1 MNKKSIIVFCLI
13 ALIILLGLII
23 FWFYETK
30 INIPPN
36 LPYSKG
42 GTGLKS
48 PPDLG
53 GARGGISSDHNSE
66 LPTESNS
73 PLARTI
79 PNSFLLSVPF
89 TPQAPT
95 ANWDELHNEA
105 CEEAVAIMAYEYFS
119 ENTSTTLDPKQVEAR
134 IGLLTDWQQQN
145 LGYNLSITTE
155 ETANMIESVY
165 KLKTKIINNFTETD
179 IKQAISEDKLVI
191 LPANGRLLNN
201 PYFKSP
207 GPIYHMLI
215 ITGYDE
221 QGFITNDPGTKRGY
235 NYRYSFSTLYK
246 ASASWIHKIQTTNT
260 DIKNIIIVS
269 K

>member
-1 MNKKSIIVFCLI
+1 MKTTKYII
-13 ALIILLGLII
+13 IILILSILVVSTVLYIKKQ
-23 FWFYETK
+23 YAVVP
-30 INIPPN
+30 INTDTGVKPN
-36 LPYSKG
+36 EEIDRNIAYDKSEIKN
-42 GTGLKS
+42 LKS
-48 PPDLG
+48 SIL
-53 GARGGISSDHNSE
+53 
-66 LPTESNS
+66 LP
-73 PLARTI
+73 
-79 PNSFLLSVPF
+79 VPF

-95 ANWDELHNEA
+95 ANWDELHNES

-119 ENTSTTLDPKQVEAR
+119 ENTSTILNPEQVESQ
-134 IGLLTDWQQQN
+134 IDVLTHWQQQN

-155 ETANMIESVY
+155 ETARMIESVY
-165 KLKTKIINNFTETD
+165 KLKTKIIKDFTEKD
-179 IKQAISEDKLVI
+179 VKQAISQNQLVI

-207 GPIYHMLI
+207 GPIYHMLL

-246 ASASWIHKIQTTNT
+246 ASASWVHDTQTTDTN
-260 DIKNIIIVS
+260 IKNIIIVS

>member
-1 MNKKSIIVFCLI
+1 V
-13 ALIILLGLII
+13 
-23 FWFYETK
+23 TH
-30 INIPPN
+30 
-36 LPYSKG
+36 
-42 GTGLKS
+42 
-48 PPDLG
+48 
-53 GARGGISSDHNSE
+53 R
-66 LPTESNS
+66 
-73 PLARTI
+73 
-79 PNSFLLSVPF
+79 
-89 TPQAPT
+89 
-95 ANWDELHNEA
+95 DELHNEA

-119 ENTSTTLDPKQVEAR
+119 ENTSTTLDPKQVEAQ

-179 IKQAISEDKLVI
+179 IKQAISQNQLVV

-207 GPIYHMLI
+207 GPIYHMLL

-221 QGFITNDPGTKRGY
+221 QDFITNDPGTKRGQ

-260 DIKNIIIVS
+260 DIKKIIIVS

>member
-1 MNKKSIIVFCLI
+1 MKTTKYII
-13 ALIILLGLII
+13 IILILSMLVVSTVLYIKKQHAV
-23 FWFYETK
+23 TP
-30 INIPPN
+30 INTDTSVRPN
-36 LPYSKG
+36 EQIDRNIAYDKSEIKN
-42 GTGLKS
+42 LKS
-48 PPDLG
+48 S
-53 GARGGISSDHNSE
+53 I
-66 LPTESNS
+66 
-73 PLARTI
+73 
-79 PNSFLLSVPF
+79 LLSVPF

-119 ENTSTTLDPKQVEAR
+119 ENTSTTLDPKQVEAQ

-179 IKQAISEDKLVI
+179 IKQAISQNQLVV

-207 GPIYHMLI
+207 GPIYHMLL

-221 QGFITNDPGTKRGY
+221 QDFITNDPGTKRGQ

-260 DIKNIIIVS
+260 DIKKIIIVS